1 MKGLCCAVVDNSPP
15 KMKGNFCESSQ
26 TVMSG
31 VVLCGQKQETGN
43 YLLRFY
49 NVLSFEKRL
58 FHRSCQQCQAGNSL
72 VLLGLV
78 RFSSE
83 TVIFEA
89 IYHAGPSFHSSDVE
103 GCKKTTDKSLGTN
116 RKINFQQCLKRLK
129 RERITVADIQ
139 HLLTAIV

>member
-1 MKGLCCAVVDNSPP
+1 MLCLSGHLSPR
-15 KMKGNFCESSQ
+15 KMKGNFCESPQ

-72 VLLGLV
+72 VLLRLV

-89 IYHAGPSFHSSDVE
+89 IYHAGHSFHSSDVE
-103 GCKKTTDKSLGTN
+103 GCKKTTDKSLATN
-116 RKINFQQCLKRLK
+116 RKINFQKCLKRLK
-129 RERITVADIQ
+129 RARITVACI
-139 HLLTAIV
+139 